1 MSKKF
6 EELFLGKAKNP
17 LDQNVFHK
25 ISLVAFLAWVGLGA
39 DGLSSSAYGPE
50 EAYRALGPQY
60 HHIALY
66 LALATAATVFIISA
80 SYNQIIEYFP
90 SGGGGY
96 VVASKLLSPTAGLIS
111 GSALLIDYV
120 LTIIL
125 SIAAGVDAIG
135 SCQYCA
141 FIVPFKFYI
150 EIALLLLL
158 IWLNMRG
165 IKESITTLLPIFL
178 VFVLF
183 HAILIIAG
191 IFGHGSQIVP
201 VIHQTITETHNIV
214 SGPLGAWGFIVI
226 FFTAYSLGGGTYTG
240 IEAVS
245 NGLNSLRE
253 PKVRTGRHTM
263 YYMATSLALTAG
275 GILWLYML
283 WDVQAVP
290 DKTMNESLCEVI
302 YANWHL
308 LGIPIDQAM
317 ITITIL
323 SEGLLLFIA
332 AQTGFIDGPNVLANM
347 AVDSWLPHRF
357 ANLSHRLVRMNGI
370 LVMGVLSIIILTMAH
385 GNVDVMIVLYAINV
399 FITFTLSQLS
409 MCIHWWQARH
419 EQKDWWKRFFINGV
433 GLCLTSIILVATV
446 AAKFIQGGFVTVLM
460 TAFLI
465 LICFLI
471 KKHYRGVQQ
480 ALMRLDDTLKNLPLP
495 SGDDAPNLGPCD
507 KARPVAVV
515 MVDKYSG
522 LGIHA
527 IFSIQKLFGHRFSDF
542 LFVSVARIDSSKFKG
557 LEELENLKQNTQHNL
572 DQYVHLAHRM
582 GYRAD
587 SRYVVETDLIDGM
600 EIMCD
605 GISSDYSDVTFFS
618 GKLIFAKESLWT
630 ALLHNQTALEI
641 QRRLLFKGL
650 NMMIVPV
657 RGLE

>member
-1 MSKKF
+1 
-6 EELFLGKAKNP
+6 
-17 LDQNVFHK
+17 
-25 ISLVAFLAWVGLGA
+25 
-39 DGLSSSAYGPE
+39 
-50 EAYRALGPQY
+50 
-60 HHIALY
+60 
-66 LALATAATVFIISA
+66 
-80 SYNQIIEYFP
+80 
-90 SGGGGY
+90 
-96 VVASKLLSPTAGLIS
+96 
-111 GSALLIDYV
+111 
-120 LTIIL
+120 
-125 SIAAGVDAIG
+125 
-135 SCQYCA
+135 
-141 FIVPFKFYI
+141 
-150 EIALLLLL
+150 
-158 IWLNMRG
+158 
-165 IKESITTLLPIFL
+165 
-178 VFVLF
+178 
-183 HAILIIAG
+183 
-191 IFGHGSQIVP
+191 
-201 VIHQTITETHNIV
+201 
-214 SGPLGAWGFIVI
+214 
-226 FFTAYSLGGGTYTG
+226 
-240 IEAVS
+240 
-245 NGLNSLRE
+245 
-253 PKVRTGRHTM
+253 
-263 YYMATSLALTAG
+263 
-275 GILWLYML
+275 
-283 WDVQAVP
+283 
-290 DKTMNESLCEVI
+290 
-302 YANWHL
+302 
-308 LGIPIDQAM
+308 
-317 ITITIL
+317 
-323 SEGLLLFIA
+323 
-332 AQTGFIDGPNVLANM
+332 
-347 AVDSWLPHRF
+347 
-357 ANLSHRLVRMNGI
+357 MNGI

-409 MCIHWWQARH
+409 MCMHWWQARH

-572 DQYVHLAHRM
+572 DQYVRLAHRM

-605 GISSDYSDVTFFS
+605 GISKDYSDATFFS

-657 RGLE
+657 RVLE